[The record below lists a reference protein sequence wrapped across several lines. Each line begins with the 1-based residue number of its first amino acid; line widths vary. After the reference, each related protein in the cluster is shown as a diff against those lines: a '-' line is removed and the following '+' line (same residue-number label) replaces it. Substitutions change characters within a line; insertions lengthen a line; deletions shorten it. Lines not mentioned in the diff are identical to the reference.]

1 MGRISKSLALIL
13 ILIMAISSLSLF
25 FEAIPLGRAQSGTNE
40 SGLINSDTTWTKANS
55 PYNLKGNVLVN
66 NGVTLTIQSGT
77 IVNLGSYYIE
87 VNGTIQA
94 IGNNANPITF
104 NDGQI
109 SFTQYSDGWNEVSG
123 SGSIISYAVLSSS
136 VSIIGSSPMISY
148 SNISCAGVIIGISGG
163 SPIISNNKITSFQ
176 NSDQYGRPQQSYA
189 GIQLSE
195 NTNAI
200 VTGNVISGAYDRACV
215 VINDGS
221 PIIQRNLI
229 QYGNGLY
236 LGTMSALASPI
247 IQNNT
252 FSFCNEAI
260 VSASGS
266 LGLSSSLV
274 YNNFANS
281 SQFNIYWVRTID
293 LNATF
298 NWWGTAKQTA
308 IANSIYDNKND
319 FNLGSITFVPFLTAP
334 NPQAPTTPTATPTPT
349 PSPSPTPIPEFPTW
363 IVPLLLIIMVTI
375 AGLSVYNK
383 SKRSLIKKH
392 RTNPVKTLIGLEENC
407 VDS

>member
-1 MGRISKSLALIL
+1 MTI
-13 ILIMAISSLSLF
+13 LSLTLIF
-25 FEAIPLGRAQSGTNE
+25 VPLGRAQSGTNE
-40 SGLINSDTTWTKANS
+40 SGLISTDTTWTKANS
-55 PYNLKGNVLVN
+55 PYNLTGNVLVN
-66 NGVTLTIQSGT
+66 NGVILTIQSGT

-94 IGNNANPITF
+94 IGNNANSITF
-104 NDGQI
+104 NGGQI
-109 SFTQYSDGWNEVSG
+109 SFTQNSNGWSEVSG
-123 SGSIISYAVLSSS
+123 LGSIISYAVLSSS
-136 VSIIGSSPMISY
+136 VSIMGSSPMISN
-148 SNISCAGVIIGISGG
+148 SNISCGGVIIGISDG

-176 NSDQYGRPQQSYA
+176 NTDQYGRPQQSYA

-200 VTGNVISGAYDRACV
+200 VTGNVISGTYDQACI

-236 LGTMSALASPI
+236 LGTMSASASPI

-260 VSASGS
+260 VSARGS
-266 LGLSSSLV
+266 LGLSSPLA

-298 NWWGTAKQTA
+298 NWWGTAEQTA

-319 FNLGSITFVPFLTAP
+319 FNLGSVTFVPFLTAP
-334 NPQAPTTPTATPTPT
+334 NPQAPTTPTSTPTTT
-349 PSPSPTPIPEFPTW
+349 PSPSPTSIPELSW
-363 IVPLLLIIMVTI
+363 LVILPLLLSVF
-375 AGLSVYNK
+375 AVAVVLRHRKAALSSNQ
-383 SKRSLIKKH
+383 L
-392 RTNPVKTLIGLEENC
+392 
-407 VDS
+407 